1 MDACMWMFLQMG
13 LRAFGYLCVQV
24 CMCMCAHVYV
34 CAYVCVCALCMFVP
48 NSIVI
53 ITPVSLSLPSMQW

>member
-1 MDACMWMFLQMG
+1 MCEGGCEAGAVMDACMWMFLQMG

-48 NSIVI
+48 NSIDK
-53 ITPVSLSLPSMQW
+53 L